1 MQNKKV
7 VALIILAVLAVISLI
22 YGITA
27 SPKGRVKSAAAAVG
41 QASGAPT
48 QNAAAAKSV
57 VSTAR
62 RAKRSQFKAWKR
74 NPFVSGLAAP
84 ASAAAKLTLNGIIW
98 SKINPKAMIGD
109 AIVVKGDIVGANK
122 VVDIQ
127 PDKVILNDGAKDFEL
142 KLEK

>member
-1 MQNKKV
+1 MKDKKV
-7 VALIILAVLAVISLI
+7 VALIILAVLAVISLV

-27 SPKGRVKSAAAAVG
+27 SPKSRAKSAAVAVG
-41 QASGAPT
+41 QASGAPA
-48 QNAAAAKSV
+48 QNAVVAKSV
-57 VSTAR
+57 VPTAR

-74 NPFVSGLAAP
+74 NPFVSGLAATTLTMT
-84 ASAAAKLTLNGIIW
+84 KLTLNGIIW
-98 SKINPKAMIGD
+98 SKTNPKAMIGD
-109 AIVVKGDIVGANK
+109 AIVVKGDTVGANK